1 MALLTDEQAR
11 HALAS
16 LHATAWA
23 SIELRPGARAEVDV
37 AIATLW
43 SLVPC
48 AGRLADASGRVL
60 SHRDEAHEI
69 AGQVAAL
76 CDRGGWTERRLARAA
91 LDHLRFGLGGLHRE
105 A

>member
-1 MALLTDEQAR
+1 V
-11 HALAS
+11 
-16 LHATAWA
+16 
-23 SIELRPGARAEVDV
+23 ELRDGARLDV
-37 AIATLW
+37 LVAATTLW
-43 SLVPC
+43 TLVPC
-48 AGRLADASGRVL
+48 AGLVSDDEGVSPVTRG
-60 SHRDEAHEI
+60 EAHEI